1 MEFTTGPFQQII
13 TMDNLPASG
22 PIEDALLNVIEN
34 GMIHIKEGK
43 IEAIGPDG
51 SLEKIHHQDI
61 STPQILLPG
70 FIDAHTHLCYAGTRT
85 ADYAA
90 RLSGKSYQ
98 EIAAAGGGIKETV
111 KKTRAATEQDL
122 LALLLGRLQK
132 ELEKGITTCEIKS
145 GYGLTIDE
153 EVKLLNVILEA
164 RKHHPIDIISTCLAA
179 HTIPPE
185 YACSLD
191 YLDDVINRL
200 FPLLKEKNLSN
211 RIDIFVEK
219 EAFTVDEARYYLK
232 KAQEHG
238 FSLIVHADQF
248 SRGGALLSAEM
259 QALSADHLEQSI
271 EADAEALKKKH
282 VHPIVLPGAS
292 LGLGMPYA
300 PARMLL
306 DEGLP
311 LVIAS
316 DWNPGSAP
324 MGNLLAQASILA
336 AAQHLTV
343 AETLAAMTD
352 RAAAALDLNDR
363 GKLAVGKRADMVAFS
378 CADYRDI
385 LYYQGSLLPTAVY
398 IKGLKTFINEEKNAS
413 EPKTPSIP
421 RPD

>member
-1 MEFTTGPFQQII
+1 MEFTAGPFQQIV
-13 TMDNLPASG
+13 TMDQLPTSG
-22 PIEDALLNVIEN
+22 PIEDTLLNVIDN

-43 IEAIGPDG
+43 IEAVGPYG
-51 SLEKIHHQDI
+51 SIKKINHQEI
-61 STPQILLPG
+61 PTSQILLPG

-98 EIAAAGGGIKETV
+98 EIAASGGGIMETV
-111 KKTRAATEQDL
+111 KKTRAAPEQDL
-122 LALLLGRLQK
+122 LALLLERLQK
-132 ELEKGITTCEIKS
+132 TLKNGITTCEIKS
-145 GYGLTIDE
+145 GYGLTVDE
-153 EVKLLNVILEA
+153 EVKLLNVIREA
-164 RKHHPIDIISTCLAA
+164 SKHHPIEIISTCLAA
-179 HTIPPE
+179 HIPPPE
-185 YACSLD
+185 YASSLA

-219 EAFTVDEARYYLK
+219 GGFTVDEARYYLK
-232 KAQEHG
+232 KAQQQG

-248 SRGGALLSAEM
+248 TRGGALLAAEM

-271 EADAEALKKKH
+271 VTDAEALKKNNI
-282 VHPIVLPGAS
+282 HPIVLPGAS

-300 PARMLL
+300 PARLLL
-306 DEGLP
+306 DAGLP

-336 AAQHLTV
+336 AAQHLSV
-343 AETLAAMTD
+343 AETLAAITY

-363 GKLAVGKRADMVAFS
+363 GQLAVGKRADMVAFS
-378 CADYRDI
+378 SSDYRDI
-385 LYYQGSLLPTAVY
+385 LYYQGSLLPYAVY
-398 IKGLKTFINEEKNAS
+398 IKGLKTIINEEKNAS
-413 EPKTPSIP
+413 EPKNHSD
-421 RPD
+421 RSSG